1 MSYEVY
7 GIGGNKQCGNNS
19 IQVIGIQ
26 EEPLTL
32 NSKALLIS
40 RFFDSNNYGTTVL
53 KVG

>member
-19 IQVIGIQ
+19 IQVIGI
-26 EEPLTL
+26 PLTL